1 MRVTDQAAL
10 WCVVAAPL
18 WLAATASLTSGDAE
32 AAAVVAP
39 AAVAANERQPL
50 IDTRSHDD
58 DVERVGVGRRNI
70 HPGTRS
76 TSHRQKKLVKQHKL
90 LVTRQIITDNSTG
103 VGGLLGGLLGGSSSG
118 SGSESDSGSA
128 SGSDSGSASGSGS
141 GSGSAAGSGSAE
153 GSNTTSNPLDNTTA
167 IAPPVSITTN
177 VSTPTQ
183 TPNVTTAPPA
193 VSNTTKAPAAPAAT
207 TTTTTHTK
215 ASSAPSSVP
224 TSSSAPPTSTVTNA
238 SQTSTSSS
246 PTPTATTANDT
257 ANKASSSGLSKT
269 ALIIIIAVASSVGFI
284 GLVWTIIRKT
294 AFGTSKRFDA
304 KLEPIEWTEPVEQ
317 HHRDETY
324 PYGSLGGSGRNGSL
338 RGTTVGAS
346 AASLDRSD
354 SGKGSD
360 RGGAM
365 AEAYPQSIPYN
376 GPAYV
381 AAPYYGNA
389 PANQYGARPGYPH
402 EQASFGYADLQRG
415 GSVATSVGSGA
426 ARAATPGGYDY
437 AAQARAMHQPSR
449 Y

>member
-10 WCVVAAPL
+10 WCVVTAPL
-18 WLAATASLTSGDAE
+18 WLAASASLTSGDAE

-39 AAVAANERQPL
+39 AAVAATERRPL
-50 IDTRSHDD
+50 IDTRSHDNG
-58 DVERVGVGRRNI
+58 VERVGVGRRSI
-70 HPGTRS
+70 HHGTRS
-76 TSHRQKKLVKQHKL
+76 TSHRQKRLVKQHKL
-90 LVTRQIITDNSTG
+90 LVTRQSIADNSTG
-103 VGGLLGGLLGGSSSG
+103 DGGLLGGLLGGSGLGSGSGSDTGSGSG
-118 SGSESDSGSA
+118 SGSE
-128 SGSDSGSASGSGS
+128 
-141 GSGSAAGSGSAE
+141 SGSAAGSGSGA
-153 GSNTTSNPLDNTTA
+153 GSNTTSNPLDNTTT
-167 IAPPVSITTN
+167 IAPPVSVTTN
-177 VSTPTQ
+177 NSTPTQ
-183 TPNVTTAPPA
+183 TPNVTTAPAPA
-193 VSNTTKAPAAPAAT
+193 VPTPSNTTKAPAAPAAT
-207 TTTTTHTK
+207 TTTTANHTK
-215 ASSAPSSVP
+215 ASSTPSSVP
-224 TSSSAPPTSTVTNA
+224 TSSSAPPTSTVTNT

-257 ANKASSSGLSKT
+257 ANKSSSSGLSKT

-324 PYGSLGGSGRNGSL
+324 PYGSLGASGRNGSL
-338 RGTTVGAS
+338 RGTTAGAS
-346 AASLDRSD
+346 GASLGRSD

-437 AAQARAMHQPSR
+437 AAQARAMHQPTH